1 LLLGLLALAIASGSF
16 VVGSRLIAGDARVPG
31 LIAFDAEGDIWT
43 VRDDGTGLTRLTDTS
58 SGEANPVWS
67 PDGTEIAYSLVLD
80 GKNHG
85 IAVMTADGTPVQ
97 ELELPQGLS
106 QPSFPVWTPDGDL
119 ATRAVDPNG
128 KGVIVL
134 WYASTPKLVETSLFT
149 DLGHVLELED
159 STGDFNLSPDG
170 ATIAFQGDP
179 DAVVLA
185 ADADGTD
192 VRQVTPTGRWA
203 TFWPPDRSVFTPDG
217 RSIVYQV
224 ESEAG
229 TDGDIEVVD
238 VDGTG
243 RRVVV
248 GGTTNDLVAS
258 VSPDGATVAF
268 IRDRGPTVRVS
279 PDRVAV
285 DVYVAPMDGSDTPR
299 LVASDL
305 CRCNVTWSPD
315 GSRLATWTPDYSVL
329 RVLSVDGSS
338 PPVDVP
344 SPGNLGVLSWKPA
357 IS

>member
-1 LLLGLLALAIASGSF
+1 MPWARPALLLLLGLLALAIASGSF

-97 ELELPQGLS
+97 ELELPRGLS

-134 WYASTPKLVETSLFT
+134 WYASTPKLVETSVFT

-192 VRQVTPTGRWA
+192 VRQVTTGPCSR
-203 TFWPPDRSVFTPDG
+203 RMVG
-217 RSIVYQV
+217 RSSTRSSPRPERTETSRWSMSTARAGEWWWVARPTTSSPRSRPMGRQSPSSVI
-224 ESEAG
+224 EARPFG
-229 TDGDIEVVD
+229 SHR
-238 VDGTG
+238 TG
-243 RRVVV
+243 WRSTCTSRRWM
-248 GGTTNDLVAS
+248 AQ
-258 VSPDGATVAF
+258 
-268 IRDRGPTVRVS
+268 
-279 PDRVAV
+279 
-285 DVYVAPMDGSDTPR
+285 TPR
-299 LVASDL
+299 G
-305 CRCNVTWSPD
+305 WS
-315 GSRLATWTPDYSVL
+315 RATCAAAT
-329 RVLSVDGSS
+329 
-338 PPVDVP
+338 
-344 SPGNLGVLSWKPA
+344 
-357 IS
+357 